1 MTLYLPGGCN
11 MMWLIILAVI
21 LVIAVVG
28 VIYLTGAITRFSF
41 IQKAAGGRKWR
52 SRLLSFVI
60 LSLGFIAASALLSVT
75 NAIVVLIHLIVLF
88 VIAGLIVRLT
98 ERIRKKAFGFYFQ
111 GWLALVS
118 TAVILCVGYYLC
130 NHVWMTQYDLTTAK
144 ENADLKIA
152 VFSDSHIGTTF
163 DGEGLAAH
171 LDEISSQDPDILL
184 IPGDFVD
191 DWSNKKD
198 MLAAC
203 KALGETDYPYGVWYA
218 FGNHDE
224 GHFASRDF
232 TADELREAL
241 RANGVHIMEDDC
253 ALIDGRFNLIGRK
266 DASQSPRKS
275 PAELAAGIDLSKY
288 TIMMDHQPNDYANE
302 AGYADLVVSGHTHG
316 GQLIP
321 IGIIGKLIG
330 AFDRAYGWENR
341 DGTDFIVT
349 SGISDWA
356 ILFKTGTKSE
366 YLIINVTH
374 TS

>member
-1 MTLYLPGGCN
+1 

-52 SRLLSFVI
+52 SRLLSLVLLAI
-60 LSLGFIAASALLSVT
+60 GFGVVSALMSVT
-75 NAIVVLIHLIVLF
+75 NAIVVLLHLIVLF
-88 VIAGLIVRLT
+88 VFAGLITRLLVSF
-98 ERIRKKAFGFYFQ
+98 RKKAFGFHFQ

-118 TAVILCVGYYLC
+118 TVAILGVGYYLC
-130 NHVWMTQYDLTTAK
+130 NHVWMTSYDFTSDK
-144 ENADLKIA
+144 EGADVKVA

-163 DGEGLAAH
+163 DGEGLKKH
-171 LDEISSQDPDILL
+171 LDEIAKQEPDLLL

-203 KALGETDYPYGVWYA
+203 KALGETDFPYGVWYA

-224 GHFASRDF
+224 GHFGSRDF
-232 TADELREAL
+232 SADELREAL
-241 RANGVHIMEDDC
+241 TANGVHIMEDDC
-253 ALIDGRFNLIGRK
+253 ALIDNRFYVVGRK
-266 DASQSPRKS
+266 DVSQKPRKTM
-275 PAELAAGIDLSKY
+275 PELLEDVDRSKY
-288 TIMMDHQPNDYANE
+288 IIVMDHQPNDYANE

-341 DGTDFIVT
+341 AGTDFIVT